1 MQRPIKNKKKDNN
14 KKDLKKI
21 ILFFFCIFFFF
32 FNGPLH
38 GWPLFLLIIAVV
50 FVLFLLP
57 KFDSKILIA
66 SSCGG
71 APIYLLFIESF

>member
-1 MQRPIKNKKKDNN
+1 LSYFTN
-14 KKDLKKI
+14 KKDKKT
-21 ILFFFCIFFFF
+21 LSSFFFF
-32 FNGPLH
+32 FFYNGPLH

>member
-1 MQRPIKNKKKDNN
+1 
-14 KKDLKKI
+14 
-21 ILFFFCIFFFF
+21 FFFF
-32 FNGPLH
+32 FFFYNGPLH